1 MPRLTRRIDGESAA
15 VARDELNNRLFFR
28 VFQTANLYEAQVT
41 RELTCSAV
49 QGAVLGALSRDVEQG
64 MSFSALYTYLAVSR
78 QNLDAVLK
86 RLEQAAYV
94 VDCIRGFVETN
105 QSADQRGTGLAA
117 VAAT

>member
-78 QNLDAVLK
+78 QISTPFSKGWN
-86 RLEQAAYV
+86 RPP
-94 VDCIRGFVETN
+94 TS
-105 QSADQRGTGLAA
+105 SASKGRRTGASKSSG
-117 VAAT
+117 